1 MNIADQLQEMGVHIE
16 VKCPTHH
23 PDPDKSHTLTE
34 YCEDARIQWVH
45 LTGSVTT
52 TPETGTVQYMN

>member
-1 MNIADQLQEMGVHIE
+1 MNIVDQLQEMGVHIE
-16 VKCPTHH
+16 VKCPTHY

-34 YCEDARIQWVH
+34 YCDDARIQWVQ
-45 LTGSVTT
+45 LTGSATT

>member
-16 VKCPTHH
+16 VKCPPHY
-23 PDPDKSHTLTE
+23 PAPDKSHTRTE
-34 YCEDARIQWVH
+34 SCAAARIQWVQ

-52 TPETGTVQYMN
+52 TPETGTVQYTN